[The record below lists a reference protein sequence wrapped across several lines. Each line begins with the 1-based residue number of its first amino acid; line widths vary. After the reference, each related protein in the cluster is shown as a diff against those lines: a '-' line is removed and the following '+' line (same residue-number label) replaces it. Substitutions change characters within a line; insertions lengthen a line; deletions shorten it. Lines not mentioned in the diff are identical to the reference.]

1 MHPSPWS
8 RSRWSDA
15 DQCTPPRGLTPVHG
29 AAVTEIA
36 APKPALPLPPEVREF
51 LTHLE
56 KERDVSP
63 NTLSA
68 YARDLRAFSTYLAQ
82 SRGGE
87 SWDWAALGRLDIRG
101 WMAHLTRQGLAKRS
115 IARGLSAVRS
125 FFRWMHRD
133 ERIDVNPARAVGSPR
148 LPRTLPGYL
157 DRTQAETLLALA
169 TTRSHSGNFT
179 DMRNLAMLEVFYSC
193 GLRLSELQG
202 IDLSDLDLVTQ
213 QVKVRGKGR
222 KERIVPVGDHAQ
234 RAVRNYLV
242 KRDALIAYLG
252 SDNKAARQRAAGSED
267 AVRKPVRLG
276 RGALFLS
283 ERGTRASVRAVQHAI
298 VGLLSAVDEGAGLS
312 THSLRHTFATHLV
325 DAGADLR
332 AVQELLGHASISTTQ
347 IYTHTSVERL
357 KKVYRQAHPRA

>member
-1 MHPSPWS
+1 M
-8 RSRWSDA
+8 
-15 DQCTPPRGLTPVHG
+15 
-29 AAVTEIA
+29 TEGER
-36 APKPALPLPPEVREF
+36 PLPPEVQEF

-68 YARDLRAFSTYLAQ
+68 YSRDLRAFSLYLAQ
-82 SRGGE
+82 ARGIEGWE
-87 SWDWAALGRLDIRG
+87 WAELGRLDIRG

-115 IARGLSAVRS
+115 IARALSAVRS

-157 DRTQAETLLALA
+157 DRSQAETLLALA
-169 TTRSHSGNFT
+169 ATRAQSGEFT
-179 DMRNLAMLEVFYSC
+179 DVRNLAMIEVFYSC

-202 IDLSDLDLVTQ
+202 IDLNDMDLLTQ

-242 KRDALIAYLG
+242 KRDALL
-252 SDNKAARQRAAGSED
+252 AARTKPVPDVAAK
-267 AVRKPVRLG
+267 RKPDPPGTERTKPAARDSAKGKTARLG
-276 RGALFLS
+276 RNALFLS
-283 ERGTRASVRAVQHAI
+283 ERGTRASTRAVQHAI
-298 VGLLSAVDEGAGLS
+298 VGLISAVDEGAGLS
-312 THSLRHTFATHLV
+312 THALRHTFATHLV

>member
-1 MHPSPWS
+1 MTDSPVE
-8 RSRWSDA
+8 R
-15 DQCTPPRGLTPVHG
+15 
-29 AAVTEIA
+29 
-36 APKPALPLPPEVREF
+36 PLPEEVREF

-63 NTLSA
+63 NTLMA
-68 YARDLRAFSTYLAQ
+68 YERDLRAFSTYLAQ
-82 SRGGE
+82 SRGVDRWEWGE
-87 SWDWAALGRLDIRG
+87 LGRLDIRG

-133 ERIDVNPARAVGSPR
+133 ERVDVNPARAVGSPR

-157 DRTQAETLLALA
+157 DRTQADTLLALA
-169 TTRSHSGNFT
+169 VTRSQSGNFT
-179 DMRNLAMLEVFYSC
+179 DVRNLAMLEVFYSC

-202 IDLSDLDLVTQ
+202 IDLADLDLVTQ

-242 KRDALIAYLG
+242 KRDALIAKLG
-252 SDNKAARQRAAGSED
+252 SDNKAARTQAAADTASP
-267 AVRKPVRLG
+267 RKPVRLG

-283 ERGTRASVRAVQHAI
+283 ERGTRASTRAVQHAI

>member
-1 MHPSPWS
+1 MA
-8 RSRWSDA
+8 R
-15 DQCTPPRGLTPVHG
+15 
-29 AAVTEIA
+29 
-36 APKPALPLPPEVREF
+36 ALAPEVREF

-68 YARDLRAFSTYLAQ
+68 YERDLRAFSMYLAQ
-82 SRGGE
+82 ARGVEGWQWGE
-87 SWDWAALGRLDIRG
+87 LNRLDIRG

-115 IARGLSAVRS
+115 IARALSAVRS

-133 ERIDVNPARAVGSPR
+133 EQIDVNPARAVGSPR

-157 DRTQAETLLALA
+157 DRTQVETLLALA
-169 TTRSHSGNFT
+169 TTRAESGEFT
-179 DMRNLAMLEVFYSC
+179 DVRNLAMLEMFYSC

-202 IDLSDLDLVTQ
+202 IDLADLDLLTQ

-242 KRDALIAYLG
+242 KRDVLLAKVG
-252 SDNKAARQRAAGSED
+252 SAKANAKPAATGASL
-267 AVRKPVRLG
+267 RKPVRLG

-283 ERGTRASVRAVQHAI
+283 ERGTRASTRAVQHAI
-298 VGLLSAVDEGAGLS
+298 VGLISAVDEGSGLS

>member
-1 MHPSPWS
+1 MTENVKVA
-8 RSRWSDA
+8 DA
-15 DQCTPPRGLTPVHG
+15 
-29 AAVTEIA
+29 
-36 APKPALPLPPEVREF
+36 PLPEEVREF
-51 LTHLE
+51 LTHLQ

-63 NTLSA
+63 NTLMA
-68 YARDLRAFSTYLAQ
+68 YERDLRAFTTYLSQA
-82 SRGGE
+82 RGIDGWQFE
-87 SWDWAALGRLDIRG
+87 ELGRLDIRG

-125 FFRWMHRD
+125 FYRWMHRD
-133 ERIDVNPARAVGSPR
+133 ERVDVNPARAVGSPR
-148 LPRTLPGYL
+148 LARTLPGYL
-157 DRTQAETLLALA
+157 DRSQAETLLALA
-169 TTRSHSGNFT
+169 QTRSESGNFT
-179 DMRNLAMLEVFYSC
+179 DVRNLAMLEMFYSC

-202 IDLSDLDLVTQ
+202 IDLTDLDLVTQ

-234 RAVRNYLV
+234 RAMRNYLV
-242 KRDALIAYLG
+242 KRDALVLQLG
-252 SDNKAARQRAAGSED
+252 TRIKEARAKADGVVPDAALQSSDALSED
-267 AVRKPVRLG
+267 RASESHPAVTPVVSAQPKRKPVRLG

-283 ERGTRASVRAVQHAI
+283 ERGTRASTRAIQHAI
-298 VGLLSAVDEGAGLS
+298 VNLLNAVDEGAGLS